1 MSLQI
6 NHAQRQ
12 AFREIF
18 KLATSD
24 GKSDGKLDKEGLDK
38 IFQHID
44 YKCSEKQ
51 LEEFHQKL
59 FSKKDAIEFTEFM
72 NIFKLKMSDYTGQ
85 DVQNAFKLLA
95 RDDDKYIP
103 QSLIKDILVKNGMTE
118 VEVVFICNQLGPYTD
133 QNGNVNYQ
141 DFLQS
146 LSL

>member
-85 DVQNAFKLLA
+85 DV
-95 RDDDKYIP
+95 
-103 QSLIKDILVKNGMTE
+103 
-118 VEVVFICNQLGPYTD
+118 
-133 QNGNVNYQ
+133 
-141 DFLQS
+141 
-146 LSL
+146 